1 MMDHRVFEPRSTGND
16 ARRRNAISMALII
29 LVGGALW
36 LFALKGNGGQPTTT
50 APPQAQ
56 AGRP

>member
-1 MMDHRVFEPRSTGND
+1 MDHRVFEPRPTGND

-29 LVGGALW
+29 LAAGALW
-36 LFALKGNGGQPTTT
+36 LYYWHVNS
-50 APPQAQ
+50 APAPIAVARQSQ